1 MRRTILALA
10 ALAATSGFAMAN
22 DTHKTTPQP
31 TACTQTISGQKLDCG
46 PTGSIKDDKGPQT
59 TNAIGADKPRVGI
72 DVNPWIVPSF
82 N

>member
-22 DTHKTTPQP
+22 DTHKTTHAPV
-31 TACTQTISGQKLDCG
+31 ACSQTISGQKLDCG
-46 PTGSIKDDKGPQT
+46 STGSIKDDKGPQT
-59 TNAIGADKPRVGI
+59 TNSINAEKPRIGI
-72 DVNPWIVPSF
+72 DVNPWIVPTF

>member
-22 DTHKTTPQP
+22 DTHKTTHEP
-31 TACTQTISGQKLDCG
+31 TVCSQTASGKKLDCG
-46 PTGSIKDDKGPQT
+46 STGSVSNDRGPAT
-59 TNAIGADKPRVGI
+59 TNSISAEKPRVGI